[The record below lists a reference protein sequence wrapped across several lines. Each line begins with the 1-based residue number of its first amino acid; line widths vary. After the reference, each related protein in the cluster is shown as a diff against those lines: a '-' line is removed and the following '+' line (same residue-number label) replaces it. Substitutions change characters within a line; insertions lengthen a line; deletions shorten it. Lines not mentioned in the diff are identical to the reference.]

1 MSDLY
6 DNLLRATD
14 NTNDITNEKYGVIT
28 KITNNLCNV
37 KEENGDLEH
46 SNVPILSNVPCETGD
61 KVVIGFVN
69 NSIYNPIVTGN
80 LTRGVLD
87 YVNEKIEGL
96 EHPCSFTVLNDNLI
110 FDFCDESGHGDP
122 VTNDKPTTEIKETE
136 SLSNLG
142 TTTGASQHDINIAID
157 SLINQGGGGGGN
169 VNIVTEWETTP
180 SNAKVPSEKLVKDSL
195 DSVNNS
201 MDNKISKSE
210 TAGLVKNDGTID
222 TNEYSPNSHIHGQV
236 TSDGK
241 ITSTAVTVASADNI
255 VITDAS
261 DSSKIKRAA
270 NLLTDHVKD
279 SSAHSNIGSSANATQ
294 STINTSI
301 DTALGNKIS
310 KSQTAG
316 LVKNDGTID
325 TNTYSTFS
333 GSYNDL
339 SNKPTIPSKISDLTN
354 DSDFIEKSSTTGLVK
369 NDGSIDTTTYVN
381 TNDSRLSD
389 ARTPLSHTHG
399 NLQNDG
405 KVGTSN
411 NANKNV
417 VTDSNGKIT
426 TENKPTIPTKISD
439 LTNDSDFVEKSSTSG
454 LLKNDGTVDTSAYIT
469 SSSITGKEDKTNKVS
484 SWSSTTTNDHYPS
497 EKLVKDSLDG
507 KQATLVSGTNIKTI
521 NNNSLLGSGNITI
534 SGGSSVDIVTAWEST
549 LSDSKVP
556 SEKLTKD
563 TLDGKLDNVMSSSAV
578 AVASADYVMIADY
591 SDSNKVKKVAN
602 LTAYHIKDDTG
613 HTNIGSNANANQ
625 AAINSAIDTALG
637 NKVSKSSTTGLL
649 KNDGT
654 VDTTQYLS
662 SLPTHNHD
670 DRYYTESEM
679 DDALDDKQDLLV
691 SGTNIK
697 TINNTSLLGSGNIT
711 IGGGGS
717 SVDIA
722 TSWGNPTSDSKV
734 PSEKLTKTSL
744 DDKISKSSTSGLVKN
759 DGTIDTTSY
768 STFSGSYND
777 LTNKPSIPSKTSDLT
792 NDSNYISK
800 SSTSGLIKNDGTID
814 TTTYSTFNG
823 NYNSLTNK
831 PTIPSKTS
839 DLTNDSNFISTSNT
853 SGLIKNDGTIDTT
866 TYSTFNGNYNN
877 LTNKPTIPSKTS
889 DLTNDSNFISKSST
903 NGLMKNDGTIDT
915 TTYVN
920 TNDSRL
926 SDARTPLS
934 HTHTSSQISDLI
946 DVIYPIGSIYMSVN
960 STSPQTLFG
969 GTWEQIKDTFLLA
982 SGDTYANGTTGGS
995 ADATLVSHQH
1005 GTNTSGEY
1013 FVTSESSEANNTR
1026 VTYSSSGNRYVD
1038 GMTSSSTPFHHRV
1051 GTGYVGS
1058 SGTGKNMP
1066 PYLAVYVW
1074 KRTA

>member
-136 SLSNLG
+136 TLSNLG

-195 DSVNNS
+195 DSVNDS
-201 MDNKISKSE
+201 IDNKISKSD

-222 TNEYSPNSHIHGQV
+222 TNEYSPNTHIHGQV

-241 ITSTAVTVASADNI
+241 ITSTAVTVTSADNI

-261 DSSKIKRAA
+261 DSSKIKRVS

-279 SSAHSNIGSSANATQ
+279 SSAHSNIGSNANATQ
-294 STINTSI
+294 STINSSI

-325 TNTYSTFS
+325 TNSYSTFS

-389 ARTPLSHTHG
+389 ARTPTNHTHG

-497 EKLVKDSLDG
+497 EKLVKNSLDD
-507 KQATLVSGTNIKTI
+507 KI
-521 NNNSLLGSGNITI
+521 
-534 SGGSSVDIVTAWEST
+534 
-549 LSDSKVP
+549 
-556 SEKLTKD
+556 
-563 TLDGKLDNVMSSSAV
+563 
-578 AVASADYVMIADY
+578 
-591 SDSNKVKKVAN
+591 
-602 LTAYHIKDDTG
+602 
-613 HTNIGSNANANQ
+613 
-625 AAINSAIDTALG
+625 
-637 NKVSKSSTTGLL
+637 SKSSTSGLVKNDGTIDTTNYSTFNGSYTNLTNKPSYTPTVTSSTTGAYKLGSINISGSNVDIYGKDTHQSLTNYVQKSSTSGLL

-662 SLPTHNHD
+662 SLPSHNHD
-670 DRYYTESEM
+670 DRYYTESEV

-722 TSWGNPTSDSKV
+722 TSWGSPTSDTKV
-734 PSEKLTKTSL
+734 PSEKLTKSSL
-744 DDKISKSSTSGLVKN
+744 DGKISKSNTQGLVKN

-814 TTTYSTFNG
+814 TTSYSTFNG

-839 DLTNDSNFISTSNT
+839 DLTNDSNFISKSNT

-915 TTYVN
+915 TTYVD

-934 HTHTSSQISDLI
+934 HTHTSSEVTDLI
-946 DVIYPIGSIYMSVN
+946 NTIYPVGSIYMSVN

-969 GTWEQIKDTFLLA
+969 GTWEQIQDKFLLA
-982 SGDTYANGTTGGS
+982 SGSTYSAGSTGGS
-995 ADATLVSHQH
+995 ADAVVVSHTHPTERDYILTTDGAGVSRNSTAGQT
-1005 GTNTSGEY
+1005 GTKVSNLLQSADAIYRNQVYNAGE
-1013 FVTSESSEANNTR
+1013 
-1026 VTYSSSGNRYVD
+1026 
-1038 GMTSSSTPFHHRV
+1038 
-1051 GTGYVGS
+1051 

>member
-46 SNVPILSNVPCETGD
+46 SNVPILSNIPCETGD

-69 NSIYNPIVTGN
+69 NSIYNPVVTGN

-87 YVNEKIEGL
+87 SVNEKIEGL
-96 EHPCSFTVLNDNLI
+96 ESPCNFEVLSDNLI
-110 FDFCDESGHGDP
+110 FDFCDESGRGDP
-122 VTNDKPTTEIKETE
+122 VTDEKPTTSIIE
-136 SLSNLG
+136 SNALSNLG
-142 TTTGASQHDINIAID
+142 TTTGASQHDINLAID

-169 VNIVTEWETTP
+169 VNIVTEWEATP

-195 DSVNNS
+195 DSVNDS

-222 TNEYSPNSHIHGQV
+222 TNEYSPNTHIHGQV
-236 TSDGK
+236 TNDGK

-261 DSSKIKRAA
+261 DSSKIKRVS
-270 NLLTDHVKD
+270 NILTDHVKD

-294 STINTSI
+294 STINSSI

-325 TNTYSTFS
+325 T
-333 GSYNDL
+333 
-339 SNKPTIPSKISDLTN
+339 
-354 DSDFIEKSSTTGLVK
+354 
-369 NDGSIDTTTYVN
+369 TTYVN

-389 ARTPLSHTHG
+389 ARTPTSHTHG

-426 TENKPTIPTKISD
+426 TENKPTIPSKISD
-439 LTNDSDFVEKSSTSG
+439 LTNDSNFVEKSNTSG

-469 SSSITGKEDKTNKVS
+469 SSSIAGKEDKTNKVS
-484 SWSSTTTNDHYPS
+484 SWNSTTTNDHYPS

-556 SEKLTKD
+556 SEKLVKNS
-563 TLDGKLDNVMSSSAV
+563 LDAKLDNALSSSTV
-578 AVASADYVMIADY
+578 RVASGDSILFTDNDDGNKIKKTDKILATQVRDFIAHP
-591 SDSNKVKKVAN
+591 
-602 LTAYHIKDDTG
+602 T
-613 HTNIGSNANANQ
+613 IGTDVDATQ
-625 AAINSAIDTALG
+625 YAINDAIDTALG
-637 NKVSKSSTTGLL
+637 NKVSKSSTAGLL

-662 SLPTHNHD
+662 NLPTHNHD
-670 DRYYTESEM
+670 DRYYTESEI

-722 TSWGNPTSDSKV
+722 TSWGNPTSDTKV
-734 PSEKLTKTSL
+734 PSEKLTKSSL
-744 DDKISKSSTSGLVKN
+744 DGKISKSNTQGLVKN

-814 TTTYSTFNG
+814 TTAYSTFNG
-823 NYNSLTNK
+823 NYNNLTNK

-839 DLTNDSNFISTSNT
+839 DLTNDSNFIAKSST

-903 NGLMKNDGTIDT
+903 NGLIKNDGTIDT

-946 DVIYPIGSIYMSVN
+946 DVIYPVGSIYMSVN

-969 GTWEQIKDTFLLA
+969 GTWEQIKDKFLLA
-982 SGDTYANGTTGGS
+982 SGNTYANGTTGGS
-995 ADATLVSHQH
+995 ADAVVVSHTHPTERDYILTTDGAGVSRNSTAGQS
-1005 GTNTSGEY
+1005 GTKVSNLLQSADAIYRNQVYNAGE
-1013 FVTSESSEANNTR
+1013 
-1026 VTYSSSGNRYVD
+1026 
-1038 GMTSSSTPFHHRV
+1038 
-1051 GTGYVGS
+1051 

>member
-96 EHPCSFTVLNDNLI
+96 EHPCNFEVLSDNLI

-122 VTNDKPTTEIKETE
+122 VTDEKPSTSIIE
-136 SLSNLG
+136 SDALSNLG

-241 ITSTAVTVASADNI
+241 ITSTAVTVASGDNI

-261 DSSKIKRAA
+261 DSSKIKRVA

-389 ARTPLSHTHG
+389 ARTPTSHPHG

-454 LLKNDGTVDTSAYIT
+454 LLKNDGTVDTT
-469 SSSITGKEDKTNKVS
+469 SYSTFNGSYTNLTNKPSYTPTVT
-484 SWSSTTTNDHYPS
+484 SSTTGAY
-497 EKLVKDSLDG
+497 K
-507 KQATLVSGTNIKTI
+507 
-521 NNNSLLGSGNITI
+521 LGSINI
-534 SGGSSVDIVTAWEST
+534 SGSNVDIYG
-549 LSDSKVP
+549 
-556 SEKLTKD
+556 KD
-563 TLDGKLDNVMSSSAV
+563 THQSLTN
-578 AVASADYVMIADY
+578 YV
-591 SDSNKVKKVAN
+591 
-602 LTAYHIKDDTG
+602 
-613 HTNIGSNANANQ
+613 Q
-625 AAINSAIDTALG
+625 
-637 NKVSKSSTTGLL
+637 KSSTSGLL

-662 SLPTHNHD
+662 SLPSHNHD

-679 DDALDDKQDLLV
+679 DDALDDKQDLLI

-697 TINNTSLLGSGNIT
+697 TINNTSLLGSGNIS

-722 TSWGNPTSDSKV
+722 TSWGSPTSDIKV
-734 PSEKLTKTSL
+734 PSEKLTKSSL
-744 DDKISKSSTSGLVKN
+744 DNKISKSSTSGLVKN

-777 LTNKPSIPSKTSDLT
+777 LTNKP
-792 NDSNYISK
+792 
-800 SSTSGLIKNDGTID
+800 
-814 TTTYSTFNG
+814 
-823 NYNSLTNK
+823 
-831 PTIPSKTS
+831 
-839 DLTNDSNFISTSNT
+839 
-853 SGLIKNDGTIDTT
+853 
-866 TYSTFNGNYNN
+866 
-877 LTNKPTIPSKTS
+877 TIPSKTS
-889 DLTNDSNFISKSST
+889 DLTNDSNFISKSNTS
-903 NGLMKNDGTIDT
+903 GLMKNDGTIDT

-1005 GTNTSGEY
+1005 GTSNSGEY

-1066 PYLAVYVW
+1066 PYLTVFVW

>member
-96 EHPCSFTVLNDNLI
+96 EHPCNFEVLSDNLI

-122 VTNDKPTTEIKETE
+122 VTDEKPSTSIIE
-136 SLSNLG
+136 SDALSNLG

-195 DSVNNS
+195 DSVNDS
-201 MDNKISKSE
+201 MDNKISKSD

-222 TNEYSPNSHIHGQV
+222 TNEYSPNTHIHGQV

-261 DSSKIKRAA
+261 DSSKIKRVA

-301 DTALGNKIS
+301 DTALDNKIS

-325 TNTYSTFS
+325 TNSYSTFS

-389 ARTPLSHTHG
+389 ARTPTSHTHG

-454 LLKNDGTVDTSAYIT
+454 LLKNDGTVDTT
-469 SSSITGKEDKTNKVS
+469 SYSTFNGSYTNLTNKPSYTPTVT
-484 SWSSTTTNDHYPS
+484 SSTTGAY
-497 EKLVKDSLDG
+497 K
-507 KQATLVSGTNIKTI
+507 
-521 NNNSLLGSGNITI
+521 LGSINI
-534 SGGSSVDIVTAWEST
+534 SGSNVDIYG
-549 LSDSKVP
+549 
-556 SEKLTKD
+556 KD
-563 TLDGKLDNVMSSSAV
+563 THQSLTN
-578 AVASADYVMIADY
+578 YV
-591 SDSNKVKKVAN
+591 
-602 LTAYHIKDDTG
+602 
-613 HTNIGSNANANQ
+613 Q
-625 AAINSAIDTALG
+625 
-637 NKVSKSSTTGLL
+637 KSSTSGLL

-662 SLPTHNHD
+662 SLPSHNHD

-679 DDALDDKQDLLV
+679 DDALDDKQDLLI

-697 TINNTSLLGSGNIT
+697 TINNTSLLGSGNIS

-722 TSWGNPTSDSKV
+722 TSWGSPTSDTKV
-734 PSEKLTKTSL
+734 PSEKLTKSSL

-814 TTTYSTFNG
+814 TTS
-823 NYNSLTNK
+823 
-831 PTIPSKTS
+831 
-839 DLTNDSNFISTSNT
+839 
-853 SGLIKNDGTIDTT
+853 
-866 TYSTFNGNYNN
+866 YSTFNGNYNN

-889 DLTNDSNFISKSST
+889 DLTNDSNFISKSNTS
-903 NGLMKNDGTIDT
+903 GLMKNDGTIDT

-1005 GTNTSGEY
+1005 GTSNSGEY
-1013 FVTSESSEANNTR
+1013 FVTSESDGANNTR

-1038 GMTSSSTPFHHRV
+1038 GMTDNTTPFHHRV

-1066 PYLAVYVW
+1066 PYLTVFVW